1 MKASGLR
8 IPCKEHVCEN
18 TTPCYGA
25 GMKSCVNKW
34 GNYWCECQEGWYG
47 KDCDHIDA
55 DGTFKCMNENGCR
68 HTFGSA
74 PVQTIEEAAPEVAEQ
89 TSKYNHIATI
99 NYNLRAEIT
108 EFQ

>member
-8 IPCKEHVCEN
+8 IPGKEHVCEN
-18 TTPCYGA
+18 TSPCYSA

-74 PVQTIEEAAPEVAEQ
+74 PVQAVEEAAPEVAEQ
-89 TSKYNHIATI
+89 TSKYHFTAIMP
-99 NYNLRAEIT
+99 
-108 EFQ
+108 

>member
-1 MKASGLR
+1 
-8 IPCKEHVCEN
+8 
-18 TTPCYGA
+18 
-25 GMKSCVNKW
+25 MKSCVNKW

-74 PVQTIEEAAPEVAEQ
+74 PVQTIQEAAPEAQEQ
-89 TSKYNHIATI
+89 TSKRVLA
-99 NYNLRAEIT
+99 IT
-108 EFQ
+108 YKRYFSKSRG